1 MKELMPEIKSKHST
15 KFIELKMLL
24 GFIGALV
31 LIILSGTLT
40 YTAGRAYSETAALL
54 VSTQEIRA
62 ALANYY
68 AEVTAAESDQQSYLL
83 TNNESSKARYLVR
96 TASID
101 ALELTL
107 FRLIS
112 DPHIKSEMTTL
123 STLVQQRLQDLDQ
136 INATYEQQGLS
147 VAQSV
152 LTTVVDFNGTV
163 EAISDSIASLQTDQ
177 LRLRETTAERTRK
190 RTLTYLA
197 TSILLAIAMLTAL
210 SLAIRR
216 EMRLRSELLNQ
227 AITLSKEQVT
237 TELASR
243 KNEEYF
249 LTLANNISQLAW
261 MADAQG
267 SIFWYNQR
275 WFDYTGTTLE
285 EMFGW
290 GWQKVHHPDHVQRVV
305 DKIKHSFDTGKDWED
320 TFPLRGAD
328 GHYRWFLSRAIA
340 IRNENGVLLRWFG
353 TNTDVTDRK
362 LLEMELISAKKVA
375 ESANRTK
382 SDFLATM
389 SHELRTPLNA
399 IIGFSEA
406 LKDGLMGEMQE
417 QQREYIGDIYS
428 SGEHLL
434 SLINDILD
442 LAKVES
448 GKTPLYL
455 EPVSINA
462 LMQGSLSMIR
472 EKATAN
478 DISLVLEVDTDLPEL
493 LADQRKLKQI
503 LYNLLYN
510 AIKFTGEGGRVTLGA
525 HKVDGQLE
533 IFVTDTGIGISA
545 KDQAKL
551 FQPFFQIDSAL
562 SRKYQ
567 GTGLGLSM
575 VRHLSELQGGR
586 VELQSVVGQG
596 STFRVQIPWRAVAGN
611 VVAPA
616 VDLALAPYD
625 GSLVLV
631 SGISSDAHV
640 VLVVEDDPAAAK
652 LICYHL
658 TSIGLQVHC
667 VSTGEE
673 ALDWLASN
681 TPEAITLD
689 ILLPSITGWDVLSH
703 IKAIPK
709 LAAVPV
715 VIISIVADG
724 ARGIELGASH
734 VLQKPVSREAL
745 INALENIGVV
755 PSLPADKDALN
766 RILVIDDEPFF
777 TDILSAALKSDG
789 YLVSTAHSSTSGI
802 ALARSEA
809 PAAVLLGMMMPKM
822 SSFDVL
828 KTLKHDSQTL
838 EIPIIVITP
847 KHLTNE
853 EEKMLCDY
861 ADVIF
866 RSSQF
871 DYKILVKEVS
881 RVLSK
886 KEKK

>member
-1 MKELMPEIKSKHST
+1 MKELMPEVKSKHST
-15 KFIELKMLL
+15 KLIEVKILL
-24 GFIGALV
+24 GFIGALA
-31 LIILSGTLT
+31 LIIISGAFT
-40 YTAGRAYSETAALL
+40 YNTSRAYSETASLI

-68 AEVTAAESDQQSYLL
+68 AEVTSAESDHQSYLL
-83 TNNESSKARYLVR
+83 TNNEFWKASYLVR
-96 TASID
+96 TASIG
-101 ALELTL
+101 ALELAL
-107 FRLIS
+107 FQLIS

-147 VAQSV
+147 VARSA
-152 LTTVVDFNGTV
+152 LTMGLDFNQTV
-163 EAISDSIASLQTDQ
+163 EAISNSIARLQTDQ
-177 LRLRETTAERTRK
+177 LGLREANAERALE
-190 RTLTYLA
+190 RTQTYLL
-197 TSILLAIAMLTAL
+197 TSILLEIAILTAMA
-210 SLAIRR
+210 LAIRR
-216 EMRLRSELLNQ
+216 EMHLRSKLRDQ
-227 AITLSKEQVT
+227 ATTLSKQQVT
-237 TELASR
+237 TKLALR
-243 KNEEYF
+243 ENEELF

-275 WFDYTGTTLE
+275 WFDYTGTTLDE
-285 EMFGW
+285 VVGW
-290 GWQKVHHPDHVQRVV
+290 NWQKIHHPDHVQRVV
-305 DKIKHSFDTGKDWED
+305 EKIKYCFDTGQDWED

-328 GHYRWFLSRAIA
+328 GNYRWFLSRAIP
-340 IRNENGVLLRWFG
+340 IRDENGVLLRWFG
-353 TNTDVTDRK
+353 TNTDVTERK
-362 LLEMELISAKKVA
+362 KLETELISAKTA
-375 ESANRTK
+375 ADSANRAK
-382 SDFLATM
+382 SDFLANM

-417 QQREYIGDIYS
+417 PHREYIGDIYS

-448 GKTPLYL
+448 GKMPLYL

-462 LMQGSLSMIR
+462 LMQGSLSMIK
-472 EKATAN
+472 EKATALG
-478 DISLVLEVDTDLPEL
+478 ISLVLEADTDLPDL

-510 AIKFTGEGGRVTLGA
+510 AIKFTDDGGRVTLGA
-525 HKVDGQLE
+525 HKVDGQIE

-545 KDQAKL
+545 EDQAKL
-551 FQPFFQIDSAL
+551 FQPFFQIDSTL
-562 SRKYQ
+562 SRKHP
-567 GTGLGLSM
+567 GTGLGLAM
-575 VRHLSELQGGR
+575 VRHLSELHGGR

-596 STFRVQIPWRAVAGN
+596 STFRVQIPWRAVADD
-611 VVAPA
+611 APAAA
-616 VDLALAPYD
+616 VDLALAPYN
-625 GSLVLV
+625 GSLALA
-631 SGISSDAHV
+631 SEISSDAHV

-658 TSIGLQVHC
+658 TAIGLRAHC
-667 VSTGEE
+667 ASTGEE

-681 TPEAITLD
+681 TPDVITLD
-689 ILLPSITGWDVLSH
+689 ILLPSITGWDVLNR
-703 IKAIPK
+703 IKAMPK

-724 ARGIELGASH
+724 ARGLELGASH
-734 VLQKPVSREAL
+734 ALQKPVSQEAL
-745 INALENIGVV
+745 RNVLQNIGVV
-755 PSLPADKDALN
+755 PSLPADKDVLN
-766 RILVIDDEPFF
+766 RILVIDDDPFS
-777 TDILSAALKSDG
+777 TDILSASLKSDG
-789 YLVSTAHSSTSGI
+789 YLVSTADSGTDGI

-809 PAAVLLGMMMPKM
+809 PAAVLLNLMMPEV
-822 SSFDVL
+822 SGFVVL

-838 EIPIIVITP
+838 EIPIIVITS

-853 EEKMLCDY
+853 EEKMLCHY
-861 ADVIF
+861 AEAML
-866 RSSQF
+866 RSSPF
-871 DYKILVKEVS
+871 DYKMLVKEVS